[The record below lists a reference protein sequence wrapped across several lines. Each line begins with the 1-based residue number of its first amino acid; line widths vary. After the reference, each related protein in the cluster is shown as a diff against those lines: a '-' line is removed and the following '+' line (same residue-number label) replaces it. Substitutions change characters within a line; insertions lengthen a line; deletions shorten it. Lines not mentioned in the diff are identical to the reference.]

1 MASFRIK
8 LNLLAFAGSKCVT
21 MDENGKKVNYVMV
34 PMDLNEIK
42 VEMPRDKSDVM
53 RAVTWLSMWPYN
65 ESYRNSVRQG
75 KERRGDPSDES
86 KIPTHKIE
94 MSHSE
99 EFVKA
104 WAGVR
109 AMVDKVV
116 ADDNGQTPGLAQQNP
131 LDPKSDLYL
140 AIRNRIN
147 KRVAQCYAI
156 PPKTQQQQAPAQFGT
171 PEYGAPAQPFD
182 PSQYAQQQGYDP
194 SSFTNPQNDDDLP
207 F

>member
-1 MASFRIK
+1 MASFRIN

-21 MDENGKKVNYVMV
+21 MDENGKNVNYVMI
-34 PMDLNEIK
+34 PMDINEIK
-42 VEMPRDKSDVM
+42 VVMPRDKSDVM
-53 RAVTWLSMWPYN
+53 RANVWLSMWPYN
-65 ESYRNSVRQG
+65 ESYRNTVRQG

-86 KIPTHKIE
+86 RIPTHKIE

-99 EFVKA
+99 DFVKA

-109 AMVDKVV
+109 KLVDKVL

-131 LDPKSDLYL
+131 LDSNSKLYQN
-140 AIRNRIN
+140 IRNCLN

-156 PPKTQQQQAPAQFGT
+156 PPKTQQQAPAQFGT
-171 PEYGAPAQPFD
+171 PETGAPAQPFD
-182 PSQYAQQQGYDP
+182 PSQYGQQQGYDP
-194 SSFTNPQNDDDLP
+194 SSFANPQNDDDLP